1 MSTFRSEQIQQP
13 VNLTGNFTGDLIGT
27 ASYATTASYA
37 IFAENGGGS
46 GTGFPFDGNAVIT
59 GSLLVSGSSSG
70 FSGITGSLQGTSS
83 WTTNALTASTADDF
97 TVRGTLVVSGSTT
110 IGDATTD
117 SITLTATTMSIGG
130 GDGILNIDN
139 NTLYV
144 NGSTNTIGVRTSSPN
159 ATLDIS
165 GSVNVSGSGV
175 QIPFQVLTGSAGS
188 TNPALI
194 VSGSGKVGIGLSNPV
209 TDLDVRGEIR
219 ASSAMYAGVGQYN
232 FIRPNGT
239 NLAFC
244 SASSNTAVVATLF
257 TSSGNFVFQSLQGAT
272 DLGYRIAINGPST
285 LGSLY
290 VSGSTILN
298 GNTTITGSF
307 TIATGSTEF
316 QVLDTGTKIGNAIT
330 DIHTITGSLNTSG
343 SLDINLGNNKSVRL
357 QSGAGQLS
365 SFLGAPFGNATL
377 SNNVYFNGANWI
389 YEKTGYALL
398 LQLGDSGTGVGAMSI
413 STFPSQTSGSTLPSP
428 NGFIKL
434 TESGLVGIKSSSPSV
449 SSGNAGE
456 VLVSQGGSS
465 PIWSTASFNPGY
477 TQLLQIFSQT
487 GGSAPTVDYE
497 PINTTGDT
505 YTWSYINP
513 GEYRLTSVSLT
524 PFTPG
529 KTSVILS
536 PGFLNGTFASGIE
549 YIFHYEIVNDT
560 KINIFVQKIGSGGR
574 DDVFS
579 QATIDIKI
587 FP

>member
-257 TSSGNFVFQSLQGAT
+257 TSSGNGLLF
-272 DLGYRIAINGPST
+272 
-285 LGSLY
+285 
-290 VSGSTILN
+290 
-298 GNTTITGSF
+298 
-307 TIATGSTEF
+307 
-316 QVLDTGTKIGNAIT
+316 
-330 DIHTITGSLNTSG
+330 DIFNIDSNL
-343 SLDINLGNNKSVRL
+343 LDILIASSSVSTPVSICL
-357 QSGAGQLS
+357 INSI
-365 SFLGAPFGNATL
+365 TL
-377 SNNVYFNGANWI
+377 SISTCDDNAFAAFNCSIKFSFFIIFFIFFIYTLI
-389 YEKTGYALL
+389 YEKELMLL
-398 LQLGDSGTGVGAMSI
+398 R
-413 STFPSQTSGSTLPSP
+413 P
-428 NGFIKL
+428 
-434 TESGLVGIKSSSPSV
+434 
-449 SSGNAGE
+449 
-456 VLVSQGGSS
+456 
-465 PIWSTASFNPGY
+465 
-477 TQLLQIFSQT
+477 LL
-487 GGSAPTVDYE
+487 
-497 PINTTGDT
+497 
-505 YTWSYINP
+505 
-513 GEYRLTSVSLT
+513 
-524 PFTPG
+524 
-529 KTSVILS
+529 
-536 PGFLNGTFASGIE
+536 
-549 YIFHYEIVNDT
+549 
-560 KINIFVQKIGSGGR
+560 
-574 DDVFS
+574 
-579 QATIDIKI
+579 
-587 FP
+587 